1 MVRHKNAHEMDIR
14 RDTPETDSELSA
26 QSLCHFPLQPRLSHH
41 RKFIFRPHTAMRILN
56 YRTSN
61 FDRAISVFSVTR
73 RCMGPEQNSSGD
85 TTVSPKFYEDLWPLD
100 AEVSSVVRIVCLPS
114 PHHR

>member
-26 QSLCHFPLQPRLSHH
+26 QSLCHFPLQPRLSHN
-41 RKFIFRPHTAMRILN
+41 RKFIFRPHTAVRILN

-73 RCMGPEQNSSGD
+73 GNRAVWGLNRTVQVTRRCLLNFMKICGLLMQ
-85 TTVSPKFYEDLWPLD
+85 K
-100 AEVSSVVRIVCLPS
+100 
-114 PHHR
+114 